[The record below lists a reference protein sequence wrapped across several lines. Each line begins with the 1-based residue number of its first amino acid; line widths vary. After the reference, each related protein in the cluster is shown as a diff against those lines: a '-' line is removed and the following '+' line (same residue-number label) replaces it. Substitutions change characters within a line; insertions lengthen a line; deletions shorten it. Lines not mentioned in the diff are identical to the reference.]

1 MIFAFD
7 FSLDLED
14 INLNLDLEDILILKM
29 SPSIFRLMLVE
40 FKTDFQSNP

>member
-7 FSLDLED
+7 FSLDLEE